1 MSSILTNTSAMVALQ
16 TLKSVNSSLQET
28 QSQISTGKSVAS
40 AKDNSAVWA
49 ISKAMDSDVKGFMA
63 ISESLALGE
72 STVAVARNAS
82 ETVTELLTEI
92 KGRIVAAQESNVDR
106 SKIQTDIDELT
117 DQIKTVVDAAQFNGL
132 NLVKGTD
139 GVDILS
145 SLDRSDANTITASN
159 ITVDRQDLT
168 TTAGAIGT
176 VAAANAANA
185 AIQDSATA
193 VADTGNTAL
202 LAVTNLEAG
211 DELSLTVDGFAVSA
225 VFNTDIDTTG
235 ANLAGAINALGLDGI
250 SASFDATDDD
260 LIITSTK
267 AFDEVALANVAVS
280 DAGGSA
286 TPTFQITDV
295 NGAAITPATSADI
308 TQRAEEILFS
318 ANALVNEGDGY
329 GVTLGGSTYNYVAG
343 RGETFEDVARGLK
356 TAIDNASID
365 GVSTRV
371 VGNDDGSFSLLI
383 DNDSSTS
390 LGSFATVATENG
402 DASGGLFGLDNIDVR
417 TSAGA
422 DSALGNI
429 ETLIQNSIDAAANF
443 GSAEGRIEI
452 QSEFVGKLMDS
463 LRAGIGSLVDANM
476 EEASARLQALQVQQ
490 QLATQS
496 LSIANQAPQN
506 ILALFR

>member
-1 MSSILTNTSAMVALQ
+1 
-16 TLKSVNSSLQET
+16 
-28 QSQISTGKSVAS
+28 
-40 AKDNSAVWA
+40 
-49 ISKAMDSDVKGFMA
+49 
-63 ISESLALGE
+63 
-72 STVAVARNAS
+72 
-82 ETVTELLTEI
+82 
-92 KGRIVAAQESNVDR
+92 
-106 SKIQTDIDELT
+106 
-117 DQIKTVVDAAQFNGL
+117 
-132 NLVKGTD
+132 VKGTD
-139 GVDILS
+139 GPSTSCRRSTAVS
-145 SLDRSDANTITASN
+145 SNVVSASN
-159 ITVDRQDLT
+159 INIDRQDLT

-402 DASGGLFGLDNIDVR
+402 DASGGLFGLDDIDVT
-417 TSAGA
+417 TSAPA
-422 DSALGNI
+422 RTTRSAI
-429 ETLIQNSIDAAANF
+429 S
-443 GSAEGRIEI
+443 R
-452 QSEFVGKLMDS
+452 
-463 LRAGIGSLVDANM
+463 R
-476 EEASARLQALQVQQ
+476 
-490 QLATQS
+490 
-496 LSIANQAPQN
+496 
-506 ILALFR
+506 